1 MFMNKYNNY
10 HKIWIKQIKIY
21 KIIIIKKFYKIIKY
35 NHKHNIC
42 NHRINLYSNL
52 YSKIMILLKTILVI
66 KIKNNININM
76 KIKKRFNLYNIVIKN
91 MKIINFKSKLN
102 KMIKIINKNNNKRII
117 IINKMIFSQINHIII
132 QINKSKIKKDHNNI
146 KIYNN
151 KIIY

>member
-1 MFMNKYNNY
+1 
-10 HKIWIKQIKIY
+10 
-21 KIIIIKKFYKIIKY
+21 
-35 NHKHNIC
+35 
-42 NHRINLYSNL
+42 
-52 YSKIMILLKTILVI
+52 MILLKTILVI